1 MPTRQKDTEKKFP
14 FYPVQLFL
22 EAIVALIAL
31 GVVISLAILLPVEYG
46 EKANTLITPFSIK
59 PEWYFLWLFQLL
71 KYIPTSVGLGIVLL
85 VVLGLLGLPFIDRGA
100 SRHPKDRKWVIVLG
114 ILLLIMISVLT
125 ILGAIG
131 K

>member
-1 MPTRQKDTEKKFP
+1 MPTQKKDTEKKFP

-22 EAIVALIAL
+22 EAIVALIVL

-46 EKANTLITPFSIK
+46 EKADTLITPFSIK

-85 VVLGLLGLPFIDRGA
+85 LVLGLLSLPALDRGP
-100 SRHPKDRKWVIVLG
+100 SRQPKDRKWVITLG
-114 ILLLIMISVLT
+114 TLLLIIISILT

-131 K
+131 